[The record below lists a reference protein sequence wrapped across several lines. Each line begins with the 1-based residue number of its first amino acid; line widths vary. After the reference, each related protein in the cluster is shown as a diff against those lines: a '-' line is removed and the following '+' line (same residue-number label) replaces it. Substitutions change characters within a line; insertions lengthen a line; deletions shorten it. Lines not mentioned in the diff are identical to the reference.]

1 MSPLAGL
8 ALAVEFLTVLPV
20 RRAHAD
26 AAVTAEPPEMS
37 RALPWFPPAGALL
50 GLAFVGLDW
59 ALSFVFPLGIRAVAL
74 LAFDAL
80 VTGMLHLDGFVDC
93 CDALLGTR
101 TVERRLEILRDSRI
115 GAYGALGGALLLIA
129 TFAALSALMSGPVRV
144 LALLI
149 APILGRWSMVYAVTR
164 YPYARTAGAG
174 APFRNRCIAQ
184 LVLATIVMLVLLA
197 ASAFVVGSPIQAIT
211 AACVLAGLLF
221 VAALLVLLGW
231 LAWASR
237 RLGGGL
243 TGDTYGAA
251 CVLVELAVLVFA
263 PPLALLAA
271 RLVGG

>member
-1 MSPLAGL
+1 LLVGL

-20 RRAHAD
+20 RRAHAN
-26 AAVTAEPPEMS
+26 ATVSAEPPDMA
-37 RALPWFPPAGALL
+37 RALPWFPLVGALL
-50 GLAFVGLDW
+50 GLALVGLDW
-59 ALSFVFPLGIRAVAL
+59 ALSFLFPLGIRAVAL

-101 TVERRLEILRDSRI
+101 TVERRLEILRDSRV

-129 TFAALSALMSGPVRV
+129 KFAALSALVSGPVRV
-144 LALLI
+144 LTLLI
-149 APILGRWSMVYAVTR
+149 APMLGRWGMVYAVTR
-164 YPYARTAGAG
+164 YPYARAAGAG
-174 APFRNRCIAQ
+174 APFRNRGG
-184 LVLATIVMLVLLA
+184 LHFLLASIVMLILLA
-197 ASAFVVGSPIQAIT
+197 TSALVIGGSVSAID
-211 AACVLAGLLF
+211 AMFLLAGLLL

-251 CVLVELAVLVFA
+251 CVLVELAVLVLA
-263 PPLALLAA
+263 PPLAMLAVRLL
-271 RLVGG
+271 GG